1 MSEEMIIAI
10 LVICV
15 FLIGAFFVHSVKSA
29 NTDVRKDLLNLSK
42 RLAPEVEWEKITKD
56 SLTGYFQKYRI
67 SIDLV
72 PFKFVYHS
80 YHITLHGNFKRQPF
94 FMLSYPKLDENIE
107 QRGNTLFASLATFN
121 ITVEKSIYKQ
131 VHEILKS
138 MVSLAGQ
145 LEKNA

>member
-1 MSEEMIIAI
+1 MSEVMIIAI

-15 FLIGAFFVHSVKSA
+15 LLIGALSVHAVKSVNA
-29 NTDVRKDLLNLSK
+29 DISKNLFNLSEK
-42 RLAPEVEWEKITKD
+42 LAPEVEWEKITND
-56 SLTGYFQKYRI
+56 CLTGYFQKYRI

-80 YHITLHGNFKRQPF
+80 YHITLHGKFKRQPF
-94 FMLSYPKLDENIE
+94 FMLSYPTLAENIE
-107 QRGNTLFASLATFN
+107 QRGNMLFASLATFN
-121 ITVEKSIYKQ
+121 ITIEKSIYTQ

-145 LEKNA
+145 LEENA